1 MLTKCAQIA
10 RLRAHRVHVENEYIK
25 IAKNTRKALNDLM
38 IADIDL
44 RGAEARRAVSSA
56 QLEKAR
62 AGKLGIDFIAGS

>member
-1 MLTKCAQIA
+1 M
-10 RLRAHRVHVENEYIK
+10 HVENEYIK

-44 RGAEARRAVSSA
+44 KNAEARRAVSSA

-62 AGKLGIDFIAGS
+62 AGKLGIDFIARPAREGERGGKSG

>member
-1 MLTKCAQIA
+1 MHI
-10 RLRAHRVHVENEYIK
+10 ENEYVK

-44 RGAEARRAVSSA
+44 KNAESRRAISSA

>member
-1 MLTKCAQIA
+1 M
-10 RLRAHRVHVENEYIK
+10 HVENEYMK

-44 RGAEARRAVSSA
+44 KNAESRRAVSSA

-62 AGKLGIDFIAGS
+62 LGKLGIDFIVGS